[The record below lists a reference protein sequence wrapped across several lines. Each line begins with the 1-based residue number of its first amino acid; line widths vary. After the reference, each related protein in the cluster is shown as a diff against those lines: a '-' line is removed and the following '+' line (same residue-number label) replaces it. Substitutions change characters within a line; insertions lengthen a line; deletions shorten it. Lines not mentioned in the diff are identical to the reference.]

1 LALAGLTIE
10 VNPALGSIENSES
23 LRDHGRVRSEDDNE
37 QEKPTHWTILDPFA
51 SSASAAS
58 VPVERLDPHHPATPI
73 FSAVRRLSMRFGSL
87 ASEAESQCTQ
97 VASLNQLHSKVL
109 GVIMRVCAYP
119 VALIIVNI
127 LHSGE
132 SAVDEARA
140 EIQYP
145 ISTL

>member
-10 VNPALGSIENSES
+10 VNPTLESIEHSES
-23 LRDHGRVRSEDDNE
+23 LRDHGRVRSEDGSE

-51 SSASAAS
+51 PSASAAS
-58 VPVERLDPHHPATPI
+58 MPVERLDPHHPATPI

-87 ASEAESQCTQ
+87 ASEAESQSTQ
-97 VASLNQLHSKVL
+97 VASLNQLHSKLL